1 MSKERLE
8 EIKSRVWKD
17 KGTYAM
23 GDENQREGYI
33 YTLSDYDYKWLIEQA
48 KQVSALETTIDF
60 YQSALRDADRRVQ
73 ELENFK
79 RESERLYK
87 YAHLN
92 AKVSLEEKRRLE
104 KQNKRYREAIERIE
118 NTWKLTN
125 DYQEYMNAIHDIIK
139 ELEDE
144 E

>member
-1 MSKERLE
+1 MSEERLE

-73 ELENFK
+73 ELEVWRNEVTQNVVERNSEYEK
-79 RESERLYK
+79 CRE
-87 YAHLN
+87 
-92 AKVSLEEKRRLE
+92 
-104 KQNKRYREAIERIE
+104 QNKRYREAIEETLQAMGMVDRQKYGS
-118 NTWKLTN
+118 KL
-125 DYQEYMNAIHDIIK
+125 EKALK
-139 ELEDE
+139 GE
-144 E
+144 